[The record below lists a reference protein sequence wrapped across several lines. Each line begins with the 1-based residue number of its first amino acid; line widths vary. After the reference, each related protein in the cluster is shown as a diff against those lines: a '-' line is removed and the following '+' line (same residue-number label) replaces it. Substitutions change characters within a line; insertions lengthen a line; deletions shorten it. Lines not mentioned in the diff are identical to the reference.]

1 MTKIVHLDQVT
12 ELATMSPAQL
22 RDAWLS
28 HNGAPAPNLSAD
40 LLRLGLAYR
49 VQENALGGLTAP
61 VRRQL
66 EGSGHAA
73 VDGATL
79 KPGTRLLR
87 TWNGRSV
94 SVTVTETGF
103 DYDGKAWASL
113 TAIAKSVT
121 GFQCSGPRFFGIGRH
136 ARS

>member
-1 MTKIVHLDQVT
+1 MSTAAYRQQIA
-12 ELATMSPAQL
+12 ELATLSPAQL
-22 RDAWLS
+22 REAWLS
-28 HNGAPAPNLSAD
+28 HYGAPAPNLSAD

-49 VQENALGGLTAP
+49 IQENAIGGLTAP

-103 DYDGKAWASL
+103 DCEGKVWASL

>member
-1 MTKIVHLDQVT
+1 MSKIALREQIT
-12 ELATMSPAQL
+12 ELATSSPAEL
-22 RDAWLS
+22 RDAWLTLC
-28 HNGAPAPNLSAD
+28 GAPAPNLSAD

-49 VQENALGGLTAP
+49 IQENVLGSLPAP

-66 EGSGHAA
+66 DGQGNAA
-73 VDGATL
+73 VDGATH

-94 SVTVTETGF
+94 SVTVTEAGF